1 MHDVNPEPIKSLEW
15 ESFIVTPE
23 FSLVFPARVT
33 IPTPTLVI
41 MRLFHVPSNKH
52 GSLLQHLPVCALLGG
67 RLVVYVPLRLSALHQ
82 RVVVEWEFFFGFEK
96 VVTDIACEKEGLAED
111 WIHYY
116 CYVFLMVIIVTFISI
131 FL

>member
-1 MHDVNPEPIKSLEW
+1 MGKLYCYSRILS
-15 ESFIVTPE
+15 SFP
-23 FSLVFPARVT
+23 S
-33 IPTPTLVI
+33 
-41 MRLFHVPSNKH
+41 PSNHTYPHPRNYVFILH
-52 GSLLQHLPVCALLGG
+52 GSLLIPIYIILLQHLPVCALLGG

-96 VVTDIACEKEGLAED
+96 VVTDVACEKEGLAED

-116 CYVFLMVIIVTFISI
+116 WYVFLMVIIVTFISI